1 MQIVTNVAPL
11 LSPLTGIGHYTEQLL
26 RCLLQAPQIDDLC
39 GVSPLAFYSQ
49 AQLEKLLSQSIE
61 DGRESNASPSE
72 KKAVLPWRKVAKRV
86 PYARHVKR
94 LIQSHTAKRQA
105 SRFKDHI
112 YWEPNYSLL
121 PLGNPSIT
129 TVHDLSHIHYP
140 QYHPAE
146 RVRLLEHSLA
156 ESIEHSARVIA
167 VSEYTKQDISHY
179 FGINASKIDVVSP
192 AVSDSFRSVYSESDL
207 QLVRKLHGLP
217 ERFILSVAT
226 IEPRKN
232 IQGLL
237 QAYSQLPP
245 ELRTH
250 VPLVLVGLKGW
261 LTEEV
266 EKLLRPMVES
276 GQVIRLGYVDQEHL
290 PMIYQAATCLAYVSF
305 FEGYGMPI
313 AEAMAAGVP
322 VLTSSR
328 SSMPEVAAGSAL
340 LVNPEDIDAISQ
352 GLRQIVEDSELC
364 HRMSEQGKVASS
376 MYTWQASTEK
386 LIAAFH
392 KVHSGVIR

>member
-39 GVSPLAFYSQ
+39 GVSPLSFYSQ
-49 AQLEKLLSQSIE
+49 AQLEELLRRSAGGGQ
-61 DGRESNASPSE
+61 ESNASSSG

-86 PYARHVKR
+86 PYARHVKK

-105 SRFKDHI
+105 NRFKDHI

-146 RVRLLEHSLA
+146 RVQLLEQSLG
-156 ESIEHSARVIA
+156 ESIERSARIIA
-167 VSEYTKQDISHY
+167 VSEYTKQDICDY
-179 FGINASKIDVVSP
+179 FGVRASKIDVVSP
-192 AVSDSFRSVYSESDL
+192 AVSDSFRTVYSESDL
-207 QLVRKLHGLP
+207 HLVRQAHGLP
-217 ERFILSVAT
+217 DRFILSVAT

-237 QAYSQLPP
+237 RAYSQFPT
-245 ELRTH
+245 ELRNQF
-250 VPLVLVGLKGW
+250 PLVLVGLKGW

-266 EKLLRPMVES
+266 EKLLKPMVEA
-276 GQVIRLGYVDQEHL
+276 GQVIRLGYVEQAHL

-313 AEAMAAGVP
+313 AEAMAAGLP
-322 VLTSSR
+322 VLASER
-328 SSMPEVAAGSAL
+328 SSMPEVAADSAI
-340 LVNPEDIDAISQ
+340 LVDPEDIDAITQ
-352 GLRQIVEDSELC
+352 GLRQIVENPQLC
-364 HRMSEQGKVASS
+364 QQMSDLGKEASA
-376 MYTWQASTEK
+376 MYTWQASAEK
-386 LIAAFH
+386 LIEAFQ
-392 KVHSGVIR
+392 KVDSGVWQ